1 LERENRSNLTT
12 RLMDY
17 IKQLIDFILHLD
29 NYLFVLIQDYGIWIY
44 AILFL
49 IIFVET
55 GLVVMPLLPGDSLL
69 FAAGTFCAGVTK
81 DGDMAQLN
89 LWIVL
94 SLLIFAAIL
103 GDGLNYY
110 FGKTIGLKVLTWK
123 IKGRQIV
130 KQKYI
135 DKTHEFY
142 EKHGPKTII
151 IARFVPIVRTFAPF
165 VAGIGQM
172 EYSKFIRFNI
182 VGGVLW
188 VVSLTL
194 LGYFFGN
201 LEFVQNNFET
211 VIFGIIGLSLL
222 PMIIEFIRHKL
233 KNNN

>member
-1 LERENRSNLTT
+1 
-12 RLMDY
+12 MDY

-29 NYLFVLIQDYGIWIY
+29 DYLFILIQDYGIWIY

-69 FAAGTFCAGVTK
+69 FAAGTFCAGVVK
-81 DGDMAQLN
+81 DGQTAQLN
-89 LWIVL
+89 LWLVL
-94 SLLIFAAIL
+94 GLLVVAAIL

-110 FGKTIGLKVLTWK
+110 FGKTIGLKVLSWK

-130 KQKYI
+130 QQKYI

-182 VGGVLW
+182 IGGTVWVLG
-188 VVSLTL
+188 LTL

-201 LEFVQNNFET
+201 LEFVQKNFEL

-222 PMIIEFIRHKL
+222 PMIIEIIRQKL
-233 KNNN
+233 KK